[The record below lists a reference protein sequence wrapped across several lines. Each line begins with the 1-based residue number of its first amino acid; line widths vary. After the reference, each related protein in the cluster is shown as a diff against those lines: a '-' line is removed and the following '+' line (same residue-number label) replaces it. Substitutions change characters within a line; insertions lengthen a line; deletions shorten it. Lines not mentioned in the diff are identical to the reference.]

1 MSDGLVSI
9 IIPTYNRAHCLA
21 RAIDSALAQTHG
33 ELDVIVIDD
42 GSTDGTRALVHD
54 TYGKDER
61 VRYVHQ
67 ENRGVSAA
75 RNHGI
80 RLVKGSYAAL
90 LDSDDVWKPYKLD
103 LQLSCLR
110 AFPDAGMV
118 WSDMSAVSTGGE
130 MVAERYLKRFYGTY
144 RLFSSDDLYDRHRPL
159 AEIAPHL
166 AAEVGAEQAYAG
178 EIYGP
183 MVMGNLVH
191 TSTVLLRR
199 ERLEASGFFDE
210 AVRTGE
216 DHEFHLA
223 TCRAG
228 RVAYVDLP
236 TILYEI
242 GAEDALTRAEF
253 NVPMARHFLSTLQR
267 ALARDGDRIRRRIP
281 EATIDLVLAD
291 AHRWLGESLLG
302 EGERREAR
310 REFLSCLRVDPRQPR
325 IAAFYAASFLSPEA
339 RGRLVEAYR
348 GLKQRLLDQL
358 AS

>member
-9 IIPTYNRAHCLA
+9 IIPTYNRARCLA
-21 RAIDSALAQTHG
+21 RAIDSALGQTHG
-33 ELDVIVIDD
+33 EVDVIVVDD
-42 GSTDGTRALVHD
+42 GSTDRTGALVND
-54 TYGKDER
+54 TYGSDGR
-61 VRYVHQ
+61 VRYVRQ

-80 RLVKGSYAAL
+80 RLVKGDFAAL
-90 LDSDDVWKPYKLD
+90 LDSDDVWKPFKLD
-103 LQLSCLR
+103 LQLACLR

-118 WSDMSAVSTGGE
+118 WSDMSAVGTGGE
-130 MVAERYLKRFYGTY
+130 RLADRYLKRFYGTY
-144 RLFSSDDLYDRHRPL
+144 RLFSADDLFDRSLPL

-166 AAEVGAEQAYAG
+166 AAEVGDHRGYAG

-199 ERLEASGFFDE
+199 ERLSQSGTFDE

-228 RVAYVDLP
+228 RVAYADLP
-236 TILYEI
+236 TILYEV

-253 NVPMARHFLSTLQR
+253 NVPMARHFLSTLTR
-267 ALARDGDRIRRRIP
+267 ELAQDGDRIRRRIP
-281 EATIDLVLAD
+281 RPMIDEVRAD

-310 REFLSCLRVDPRQPR
+310 EQFVRCLRVDPRQPR
-325 IAAFYAASFLSPEA
+325 IAAFYAASFLPPEA
-339 RGRLVEAYR
+339 RRRVVGAYR
-348 GLKQRLLDQL
+348 ALKQRLL
-358 AS
+358 A